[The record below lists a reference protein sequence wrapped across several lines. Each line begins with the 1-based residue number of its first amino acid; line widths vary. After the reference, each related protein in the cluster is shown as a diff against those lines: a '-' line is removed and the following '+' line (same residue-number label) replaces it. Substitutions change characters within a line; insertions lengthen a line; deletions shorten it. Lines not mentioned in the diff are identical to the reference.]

1 MAQNI
6 GLFGGTFDPVH
17 NGHISISKAFLS
29 SGLIDELWIL
39 LTPDPPHKQNNVHA
53 DYADRRQMLNLA
65 FTHEKRVRISTV
77 ENTLPSPS
85 YSIQTIHHLKKRYP
99 EYNFFLCI
107 GGDSLSSFHKWY
119 KYREILD
126 ECELIVAHR
135 PGFNESNIP
144 IEIKN
149 KAHFINNR
157 PLDISS
163 TEIRNRCSKGEKIK
177 HLLPQSVADYIQDK
191 QLYHQSTN

>member
-17 NGHISISKAFLS
+17 NGHISISKAFLN

-39 LTPDPPHKQNNVHA
+39 LTPDPPHKQNSVHA
-53 DYADRRQMLNLA
+53 PYADREQMLNLA
-65 FTHEKRVRISTV
+65 FTDEKRVRISTV

-85 YSIQTIHHLKKRYP
+85 YSIQTIRHLKKQYP
-99 EYNFFLCI
+99 DYTFYLCI
-107 GGDSLSSFHKWY
+107 GGDSLTSFHKWY
-119 KYREILD
+119 KYREILN

-135 PGFNESNIP
+135 PGFDVSDIP

-149 KAHFINNR
+149 KAHLINNR

-163 TEIRNRCSKGEKIK
+163 TEIRNHCNKGENIGD
-177 HLLPQSVADYIQDK
+177 LVPNSVAVYIKDKKLYQD
-191 QLYHQSTN
+191 LDT